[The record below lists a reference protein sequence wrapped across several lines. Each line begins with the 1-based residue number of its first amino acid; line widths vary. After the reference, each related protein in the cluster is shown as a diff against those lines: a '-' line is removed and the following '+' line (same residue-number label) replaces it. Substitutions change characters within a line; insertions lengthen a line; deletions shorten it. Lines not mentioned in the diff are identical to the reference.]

1 MGTGG
6 AAVPQYHT
14 QAAPA
19 FIAHLLHDCALRVR
33 ANLKNIDDVVATIK
47 PLTIK
52 NKDRKKDFHKTGLP
66 LLADS

>member
-14 QAAPA
+14 RAAPA
-19 FIAHLLHDCALRVR
+19 RIAHLLHGWALRVH
-33 ANLKNIDDVVATIK
+33 ANLKNIDDMVATIK
-47 PLTIK
+47 PLTIR
-52 NKDRKKDFHKTGLP
+52 NKERKKDFHKTGLP